1 MSVVNTAVKDIWRT
15 SLGVYVVLPEIKA
28 QVSGL
33 RYVETYERYADLP
46 QNTRNIYWR
55 GRCREVHVQTYCS
68 AIQSAI
74 GFSKRKDSGRQWS
87 RVYCSSTAP
96 TVMSGAST
104 ISDVSVTKLR
114 CVSIGALASLDV
126 PESFPGV
133 RVPGNCAILG
143 RLSFRYCM
151 KWNEHECTIRKE
163 PSVESHK
170 AQKLS
175 ELLAS
180 DRFRK

>member
-1 MSVVNTAVKDIWRT
+1 M
-15 SLGVYVVLPEIKA
+15 L
-28 QVSGL
+28 
-33 RYVETYERYADLP
+33 
-46 QNTRNIYWR
+46 
-55 GRCREVHVQTYCS
+55 
-68 AIQSAI
+68 
-74 GFSKRKDSGRQWS
+74 
-87 RVYCSSTAP
+87 
-96 TVMSGAST
+96 GAST
-104 ISDVSVTKLR
+104 ISGVSVTKLR
-114 CVSIGALASLDV
+114 CVSIRALVSLDV

-151 KWNEHECTIRKE
+151 KWYEHECTIRKE

-180 DRFRK
+180 DRFRKMVYCLHLIRHRPRPNSGSTHTVVQEI